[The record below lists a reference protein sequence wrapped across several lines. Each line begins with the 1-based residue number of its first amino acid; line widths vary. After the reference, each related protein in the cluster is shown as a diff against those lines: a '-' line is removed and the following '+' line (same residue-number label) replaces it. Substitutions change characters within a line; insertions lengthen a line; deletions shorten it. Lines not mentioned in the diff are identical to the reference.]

1 MRAHEQVLA
10 HLEAELVAGR
20 VALGGRLPAERAL
33 AEQLGV
39 SRGSVREAVRV
50 LEAMG
55 VVRTAV
61 GSGPDAGAV
70 VVGDPAASM
79 GLALRLHAATSR
91 LPVRD
96 VVATRV
102 LLETWAVAEAARRCA
117 AAASPADGGSGSAA
131 AAPDLAEADRL
142 LAAMDRAVE
151 EAPDD
156 AARFHALDAEFHVA
170 LATAAGNAVVEA
182 VMASLRQAVNAYVMA
197 AVATL
202 PSWPTTARRLRAEH
216 HAVVALVR
224 AGDADAAAD
233 AVRAHITG
241 FYAET
246 SLDRRA

>member
-70 VVGDPAASM
+70 VVGDPVASI

-102 LLETWAVAEAARRCA
+102 LLETWTVAEAARRCA
-117 AAASPADGGSGSAA
+117 AVADGGPP
-131 AAPDLAEADRL
+131 PDLVEAERL
-142 LAAMDRAVE
+142 LLAMDHAVAD
-151 EAPDD
+151 APDD

-170 LATAAGNAVVEA
+170 LATAAGNTVVEA

-197 AVATL
+197 AVAAL
-202 PSWPTTARRLRAEH
+202 PSWPTTAQRLRAEH

-224 AGDADAAAD
+224 AGDADGAAD

-246 SLDRRA
+246 SLD